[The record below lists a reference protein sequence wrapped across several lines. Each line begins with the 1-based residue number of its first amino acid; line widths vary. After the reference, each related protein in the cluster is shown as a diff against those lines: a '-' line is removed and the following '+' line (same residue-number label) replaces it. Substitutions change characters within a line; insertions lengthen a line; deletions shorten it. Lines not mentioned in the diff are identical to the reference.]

1 MPKNNTKYG
10 KNYEYMIPAPL
21 HSVNK
26 GYSKLGMK
34 KAMKNFNYC
43 CTRLKQLLIFLFFS
57 CKHLNKRQMN
67 KVSGR
72 KFFFIK
78 LMWFKMLIVPEQ
90 KQNKRNVSPS

>member
-1 MPKNNTKYG
+1 
-10 KNYEYMIPAPL
+10 MISDP
-21 HSVNK
+21 VNEK
-26 GYSKLGMK
+26 YSKFGK
-34 KAMKNFNYC
+34 KRAMKNFNYC

>member
-1 MPKNNTKYG
+1 MLKNNTRYE
-10 KNYEYMIPAPL
+10 KNHEYMIPAPS
-21 HSVNK
+21 HSVIK
-26 GYSKLGMK
+26 EYSEFEKK

-43 CTRLKQLLIFLFFS
+43 CTRLKQLLIFLFYP

-90 KQNKRNVSPS
+90 KQNKRNASPS